1 MVFGFF
7 VCTHTRFLI
16 INKHYNVLHYLL
28 VSVLSKST
36 FQFCEEH
43 YDLLALEF
51 FAWILKPMKCL
62 QNLLVHLKSYCHLF
76 LAMPSQHWSLKT

>member
-1 MVFGFF
+1 MV
-7 VCTHTRFLI
+7 TQLLI

-43 YDLLALEF
+43 YDSLAL
-51 FAWILKPMKCL
+51 
-62 QNLLVHLKSYCHLF
+62 
-76 LAMPSQHWSLKT
+76 